1 QKKLILSISSWLG
14 GRKDFL
20 GITYLVVVTSSF
32 IISIIFMLLHLKNPS
47 QNHLSSL
54 LSRKRNTPL
63 LILSQTKPAVCFYIV
78 KRKLGER
85 RGRKKMAKGMRFVQ
99 TWGEVAPRLIVS
111 HKKQQQHF
119 SNLPKL
125 ETIVEEGCC
134 IDSFAV
140 RAPKRIVIFLPLVL
154 SLIMYI
160 VLHKKE
166 NVLTSY
172 RERFSSPIFIGG
184 FVYATV
190 DRPRP

>member
-1 QKKLILSISSWLG
+1 MFSVPEDVRTEEAYS
-14 GRKDFL
+14 
-20 GITYLVVVTSSF
+20 
-32 IISIIFMLLHLKNPS
+32 LHLKLVRRKKGLPRYHIS
-47 QNHLSSL
+47 RRCYLFIYHIHHLHAAPFEKSKTLWGQFLEQEESFGLRSCCIVSL
-54 LSRKRNTPL
+54 IHSH
-63 LILSQTKPAVCFYIV
+63 S
-78 KRKLGER
+78 RKLGER

-160 VLHKKE
+160 VLHKSIKD
-166 NVLTSY
+166 Y
-172 RERFSSPIFIGG
+172 
-184 FVYATV
+184 
-190 DRPRP
+190 